1 MTTTQTDQPAAA
13 PKEHWRTM
21 HDSNSED
28 FAASDLMTL
37 LQQTGGG
44 TDLHVRI
51 ESAGHGTIT
60 DFDTNKVRRKVTY
73 RFVGIDK
80 PYKSCVTNN
89 NATSSVLGSPYPIDW
104 TGGVITL
111 YVGKAERGRR
121 KGDPEGT
128 PKKVIVDAVRF
139 RPVKPPV
146 NARIYGVT
154 ADAAPAF
161 DLDGWIA
168 AFADAASREDFAS
181 LREKLN
187 QAKRPKE
194 AREPLA
200 KAVEAARVRLFDGE
214 AAK

>member
-1 MTTTQTDQPAAA
+1 MTTTQNEQPAAA

-28 FAASDLMTL
+28 FCSADLLTL
-37 LQQTGGG
+37 LQQNGGG

-51 ESAGHGTIT
+51 ESAGHGSVKDNETQQV
-60 DFDTNKVRRKVTY
+60 KRKVTF
-73 RFVGIDK
+73 RFAGIAK
-80 PYKSCVTNN
+80 PYKSNVTNN
-89 NATSSVLGSPYPIDW
+89 NATTAVTGSPFPVDW
-104 TGGVITL
+104 IGAVVTL